1 MDQVLD
7 MEVVEEL
14 LALTGDSDPELL
26 LDLINMFLED
36 APNKLE
42 AMTEG
47 LAKGDLEQVA
57 HAAHSL
63 KGSAGNLGIR
73 MVQADCDALQ
83 NAGWQNQVE
92 AVRGLVPQLEENF
105 SRGLVPQLEENFSQA
120 IAALEDLQGRFSCS

>member
-14 LALTGDSDPELL
+14 LALTGDGDPELL
-26 LDLINMFLED
+26 LDLIHMFLED
-36 APNKLE
+36 APSKLE
-42 AMTEG
+42 AMNEG
-47 LAKGDLEQVA
+47 LGKGDLEQVV

-83 NAGWQNQVE
+83 DAGRLN
-92 AVRGLVPQLEENF
+92 QLERIRE
-105 SRGLVPQLEENFSQA
+105 LVPQLEENFSQA
-120 IAALEDLQGRFSCS
+120 IAALEDLKGRFRSS

>member
-36 APNKLE
+36 APTKLE
-42 AMTEG
+42 AMNEG
-47 LAKGDLEQVA
+47 LANGDLEQVA

-73 MVQADCDALQ
+73 MVQADCDTLQ
-83 NAGWQNQVE
+83 IAGRKNQVDI
-92 AVRGLVPQLEENF
+92 VRRV
-105 SRGLVPQLEENFSQA
+105 VPQLEENFSQA
-120 IAALEDLQGRFSCS
+120 IAALEDLQGRYAS